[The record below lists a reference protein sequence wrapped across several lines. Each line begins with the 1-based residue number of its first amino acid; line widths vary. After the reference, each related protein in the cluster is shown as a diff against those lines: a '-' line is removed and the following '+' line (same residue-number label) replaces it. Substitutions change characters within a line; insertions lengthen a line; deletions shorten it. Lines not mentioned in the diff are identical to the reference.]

1 MIVRT
6 VALAIALLACTN
18 SALAADAVKQV
29 PVRFAKGAVA
39 ATVQGAI
46 KGDDG
51 VEYLVVARAGQTLRV
66 AMSGS
71 SNANL
76 NVYPPTAPSDGGEAL
91 TLDTVYGKTGAT
103 YSVRLPADG
112 QYRLQVYQPRA
123 AARRG
128 TVSKFALKVEVR

>member
-6 VALAIALLACTN
+6 VALAVALMACAN
-18 SALAADAVKQV
+18 AALAADAVKQV
-29 PVRFAKGAVA
+29 PVHFAKGAVA

-46 KGDDG
+46 KGDDS

-76 NVYPPTAPSDGGEAL
+76 NVYPPAAPGEGGEAL

-103 YSVRLPADG
+103 HSVRLPADG

-128 TVSKFALKVEVR
+128 TVSKFALKIEVR